1 MSSKPQAQK
10 SGFKL
15 CALGSKVWS
24 RILEI
29 ICACD
34 GGINSACRGRG
45 LSMHSTCRGR
55 GLSSPAVNSML
66 CEHVIA

>member
-24 RILEI
+24 RIVEI

-34 GGINSACRGRG
+34 GG
-45 LSMHSTCRGR
+45 MHSACRGR
-55 GLSSPAVNSML
+55 GLSSPAVNSVL